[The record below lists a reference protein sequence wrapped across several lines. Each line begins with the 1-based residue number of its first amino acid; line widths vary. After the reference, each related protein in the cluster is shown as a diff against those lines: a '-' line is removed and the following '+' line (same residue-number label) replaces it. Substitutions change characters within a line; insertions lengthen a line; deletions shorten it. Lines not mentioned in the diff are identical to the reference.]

1 MATILKRYRP
11 KKRGAPAK
19 HPWNEWFDGE
29 RRRLRTGRDFHC
41 QTASMANYIRDKA
54 RSIKFGCSVYVE
66 GSNIV
71 IDPH

>member
-1 MATILKRYRP
+1 MATILKHYRP

-19 HPWNEWFDGE
+19 YPWSEWFDGE
-29 RRRLRTGRDFHC
+29 RRRLKPVRDFSC
-41 QTASMANYIRDKA
+41 QPRSMANYIRDKA

-66 GSNIV
+66 GEAIV